1 MWVENSENLKSR
13 TNVNNLKMKNLKVIS
28 IGFVLMF
35 FVFALNGQTE
45 KGNVLIGGENILDF
59 TSRKDDDNDKRTFA
73 ELSPQI
79 GFFVVDGLA
88 VGAEIPMSHS
98 SRNSED
104 GSSDRSTFL
113 AVSPFLRYYFGTSH
127 IKPYLHG
134 EAGFGSFRAKITR
147 APGQGNVT
155 PPPVDLSTR
164 IFLYEIGGGLGIFLN
179 DKVSLDFGLRYT
191 SVLSSPSAGTDSNSK
206 GITNELGIGI
216 GIVLAL

>member
-1 MWVENSENLKSR
+1 
-13 TNVNNLKMKNLKVIS
+13 MKNLKVIS

-45 KGNVLIGGENILDF
+45 KGSVLLGGENILDF

-88 VGAEIPMSHS
+88 VGVEIPMSHS
-98 SRNSED
+98 SRKSEN
-104 GSSDRSTFL
+104 GSSNAYTSL

-134 EAGFGSFRAKITR
+134 EAGFGSGKTKIIWS
-147 APGQGNVT
+147 PGLGGT
-155 PPPVDLSTR
+155 PPPHQSSSR
-164 IFLYEIGGGLGIFLN
+164 MFLYEIGGGFGIFLN
-179 DKVSLDFGLRYT
+179 DKVSLDFGIRYT
-191 SVLSSPSAGTDSNSK
+191 SQSISTNSFDDSINK
-206 GITNELGIGI
+206 DITNELGLGI